1 MRQMHATVVAT
12 PCQHA
17 RHLPV
22 LPTCHPPAHLPT
34 CYLPSGDSTY
44 NVRRWSLGSSTT
56 TPTSGASLEPYPDKT
71 LLDYLRALAAEHG
84 DKPALLF
91 KGATVSYGR
100 LEAESDAFG
109 AALVALGVRKGD
121 RVALL
126 LPNCPQFLVAEF
138 GIWKAGGIVVAL
150 NPTYSER
157 ELEQALDSTRSSLA
171 VVLTPFYERVKH
183 VQGRTGVRHVI
194 ATSIKEYLPTPLRL
208 LFTLLKEK
216 KDGHRITP
224 QAGDPWMWAMV
235 RQHRGQ
241 RPSVEVTPDDRA
253 VILSSG
259 GTTGT
264 PKGVVGLHRHYV
276 AAGLQLYEWTKS
288 AKQPWVDNIM
298 LPLPLFHVYAN
309 VGVQPMAF
317 VGPNPLS
324 LVPNPRDIADVLATI
339 KRVKPAF
346 FNGVPT
352 LYTAILNHPDVR
364 AGKVDLSSIK
374 LCFSG
379 ASALMAETKKQF
391 EAATG
396 ARSIEGYSLTE
407 GMMAC
412 CVNPVQG
419 TNKIGSIGVPISD
432 VQVRIVDAD
441 TGTTRMPAG
450 EVGEI
455 ILRAPQFMSEYWNN
469 PLETAEALRRH
480 DGETWLHS
488 GDLGYMDDDGFVFI
502 VDRKKD
508 LIKTSG
514 FQVWPRE
521 IEEVI
526 SAPAGGARGR
536 RRRRARSGEGRGG
549 EGLGGAEAGREGHR
563 GRGAGVLPRASG
575 ALQGAGPRGVPHR
588 AAQDDGRQDPAACA
602 RGGGTRRDPR
612 LTALRRG

>member
-1 MRQMHATVVAT
+1 MEPWIKQYDA
-12 PCQHA
+12 
-17 RHLPV
+17 
-22 LPTCHPPAHLPT
+22 
-34 CYLPSGDSTY
+34 D
-44 NVRRWSLGSSTT
+44 VRPSLG
-56 TPTSGASLEPYPDKT
+56 PYPDKT

-84 DKPALLF
+84 NKAALLF
-91 KGATVSYGR
+91 KGATVSYAR

-109 AALVALGVRKGD
+109 AALVAMGVRKGD

-194 ATSIKEYLPTPLRL
+194 PTSIKEYLPAQLRL

-224 QAGDPWMWAMV
+224 QAGDPWMRTMV
-235 RQHRGQ
+235 RQHLGQ

-276 AAGLQLYEWTKS
+276 AAGLQLHEWTKS
-288 AKQPWVDNIM
+288 AQEPWVDNIM

-324 LVPNPRDIADVLATI
+324 LVPNPRDITDVLATI

-396 ARSIEGYSLTE
+396 ARLVEGYSLTE

-412 CVNPVQG
+412 CVNPVKG

-432 VQVRIVDAD
+432 VQLRIVDAD
-441 TGTTRMPAG
+441 TGATPMPAG
-450 EVGEI
+450 EVGEM

-469 PLETAEALRRH
+469 PLETAETLRQH
-480 DGETWLHS
+480 DGETWVHT

-526 SAPAGGARGR
+526 SAHPAVLEVGVAGVPDPVKGEVAKAWVVLKPGEKATEDEVRAYCRQRLAPYKVPGR
-536 RRRRARSGEGRGG
+536 VEFRTDLPKTMVGKILRRA
-549 EGLGGAEAGREGHR
+549 LAADD
-563 GRGAGVLPRASG
+563 RAS
-575 ALQGAGPRGVPHR
+575 
-588 AAQDDGRQDPAACA
+588 AAIPG
-602 RGGGTRRDPR
+602 
-612 LTALRRG
+612 